1 MSEDSISIVNVET
14 SYCVPGNKKNPENTF
29 ILFNFWVCKFWRG
42 EEKNTD
48 ENTLCYVVW
57 YTGHFHWCFFF
68 SHNTAPV
75 VRGEDGRLRHG
86 LVVVMTCV
94 LYLPLWM
101 LSPLSSF
108 FMSSSTRY
116 HHFDLKISFMLH
128 KIR

>member
-1 MSEDSISIVNVET
+1 MLKLVIAFQATTKIPKT
-14 SYCVPGNKKNPENTF
+14 RLYCLIFEYVSF
-29 ILFNFWVCKFWRG
+29 G
-42 EEKNTD
+42 EEKKKIKTKIRCV
-48 ENTLCYVVW
+48 T
-57 YTGHFHWCFFF
+57 WCDILGIFIDVFF

-101 LSPLSSF
+101 LSPLSRF